1 MSKFDRQPSF
11 FNPRSSHSSKKWNSK
26 VYVGTDYLP
35 SSNTSSN
42 PSSNTSSNPFI
53 ANSSNKKH
61 VVFETGTGTRAGSSP
76 DFKGTKVEP
85 QFYFTTPLQST
96 VQSPAQSLSANW
108 FQTTEQRLLEENKKL
123 REELLTIRE
132 SFLKDKESLL
142 DRIEKKN
149 DIIHDLRDRVNY
161 YEYNDSY

>member
-11 FNPRSSHSSKKWNSK
+11 FNPRSSQSSKKWNSK

-35 SSNTSSN
+35 SSSGSGKGSGN
-42 PSSNTSSNPFI
+42 PPSNPFI
-53 ANSSNKKH
+53 DNSSNKKH
-61 VVFETGTGTRAGSSP
+61 VVFGTGTRAGSST
-76 DFKGTKVEP
+76 DFKSKNVEP
-85 QFYFTTPLQST
+85 QFNFTPP
-96 VQSPAQSLSANW
+96 VQSFAQTTAQPLSANW

-132 SFLKDKESLL
+132 SFLKDKESLI
-142 DRIEKKN
+142 DRLEKKN
-149 DIIHDLRDRVNY
+149 DLIHELRDRVNY

>member
-11 FNPRSSHSSKKWNSK
+11 FNPRSSQSSKKWNSK

-42 PSSNTSSNPFI
+42 PFI

-61 VVFETGTGTRAGSSP
+61 VVFGTGTGTRAGSSP

-85 QFYFTTPLQST
+85 QFSFSAPVQST
-96 VQSPAQSLSANW
+96 VQSTAQSPAQSLSANW